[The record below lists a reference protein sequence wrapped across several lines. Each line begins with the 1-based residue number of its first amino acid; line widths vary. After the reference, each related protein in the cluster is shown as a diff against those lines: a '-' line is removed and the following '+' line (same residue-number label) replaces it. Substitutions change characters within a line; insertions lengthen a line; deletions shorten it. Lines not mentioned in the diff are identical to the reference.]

1 MHRRIATL
9 TLLGGAILACA
20 GTDTADILDAA
31 VTCDAG
37 ELGATTDTVRFAV
50 ETSGDIESVEA
61 IVLDGDLELTRVDC
75 YPDEE
80 NRCSGAVAVF
90 ALPLDSCEDATALQY
105 RIHATTSAGT
115 TVDYDIG

>member
-9 TLLGGAILACA
+9 TLLVGAILACA

-37 ELGATTDTVRFAV
+37 DGEQTDTLRFAV

-61 IVLDGDLELTRVDC
+61 IVLDGAIEITRVDC
-75 YPDEE
+75 FPDEE
-80 NRCSGAVAVF
+80 NGWSGAVAVF
-90 ALPLDSCEDATALQY
+90 ALPLDTCDDATALQY